1 MTLQL
6 ADRSLVK
13 TTSVIEDICVGVSKF
28 ILPADFIILDIE
40 EDKEVPLILERP
52 FMATGDAWLGV
63 KDKVVVF
70 QVNGE

>member
-6 ADRSLVK
+6 ADRSTVK
-13 TTSVIEDICVGVSKF
+13 PTGVIKDICVGVGKL
-28 ILPADFIILDIE
+28 ILPADFLILDIE
-40 EDKEVPLILERP
+40 EDKEVSLILERP

-70 QVNGE
+70 